1 MADLIA
7 EKINSLIIERANKE
21 ILYAKAKEKLNI
33 QKMNEEKLKAKVENE
48 ENNSNVLRTKVK
60 KEVLSILNMIL
71 DNSQINILK
80 EIDTKDEF
88 INTIEMFYNEKLIDE
103 EEFNKVKN
111 IIDD

>member
-1 MADLIA
+1 
-7 EKINSLIIERANKE
+7 
-21 ILYAKAKEKLNI
+21 
-33 QKMNEEKLKAKVENE
+33 MNEEKLKAKVENE

>member
-1 MADLIA
+1 M
-7 EKINSLIIERANKE
+7 
-21 ILYAKAKEKLNI
+21 
-33 QKMNEEKLKAKVENE
+33 
-48 ENNSNVLRTKVK
+48 RTKVK